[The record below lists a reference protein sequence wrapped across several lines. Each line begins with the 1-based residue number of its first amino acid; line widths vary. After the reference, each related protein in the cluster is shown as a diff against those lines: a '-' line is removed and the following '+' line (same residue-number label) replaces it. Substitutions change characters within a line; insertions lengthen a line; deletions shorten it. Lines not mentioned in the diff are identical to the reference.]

1 MAWMLVIKCSCNLVP
16 PSIVRTLLPTS
27 LYPKDAP
34 ANHVP
39 VIVHGAGNCLFPVAN
54 ISVFGHEDATQISG
68 IEWPLSY
75 TDMFL
80 DRAEQVVMPFLES
93 K

>member
-1 MAWMLVIKCSCNLVP
+1 MT
-16 PSIVRTLLPTS
+16 PSSVRMFLPTS

-39 VIVHGAGNCLFPVAN
+39 GAVHCDGNCLFQAASG
-54 ISVFGHEDATQISG
+54 SVYGHEDATQILG
-68 IEWPLSY
+68 RKWPLSY

-80 DRAEQVVMPFLES
+80 DVGWS
-93 K
+93 KWWCCFWSLKRQIHSMLQLI